1 MGSES
6 FEQVA
11 KKVDLLPGT
20 IYKFRIA
27 GINDC
32 GQGPWSSVIGF
43 KTCLPGFPGAPSS
56 IKISKNQEGAQLTW
70 EPPQNPN
77 GRIVEY
83 SVYLAVRNFNHESQ
97 CAFVKVYA
105 GEEPRCIVAHPNLQQ
120 AFIDSSPKPAI
131 IFRIAAK
138 NEKVG
143 FLFNINNIKFL
154 GLWSSY
160 SS

>member
-6 FEQVA
+6 FEQIA
-11 KKVDLLPGT
+11 KKVELEPGT
-20 IYKFRIA
+20 IYKFRVA
-27 GINDC
+27 GLNDC
-32 GQGPWSSVIGF
+32 GQGIWSSVIGF

-83 SVYLAVRNFNHESQ
+83 SVYLAVRNYDQEPQ

-105 GEEPRCIVAHPNLQQ
+105 GIDPKCIVAHSNLHQ
-120 AFIDSSPKPAI
+120 AFIDSSSKPAI

-138 NEKVG
+138 NEKVYSE
-143 FLFNINNIKFL
+143 FNFYL
-154 GLWSSY
+154 
-160 SS
+160 